1 MWMYVLPK
9 WCRYRIRAEVIKAE
23 DDSVVSHKLI
33 KVPLVDVDR
42 WDAEH
47 DEAGQLRARPAAA
60 GDNKSD
66 HTEA

>member
-1 MWMYVLPK
+1 MYVIPK
-9 WCRYRIRAEVIKAE
+9 WCGYRIRAEVVKAE

-47 DEAGQLRARPAAA
+47 DEAGQLRERPAAV
-60 GDNKSD
+60 GDDKSG
-66 HTEA
+66 EAEA